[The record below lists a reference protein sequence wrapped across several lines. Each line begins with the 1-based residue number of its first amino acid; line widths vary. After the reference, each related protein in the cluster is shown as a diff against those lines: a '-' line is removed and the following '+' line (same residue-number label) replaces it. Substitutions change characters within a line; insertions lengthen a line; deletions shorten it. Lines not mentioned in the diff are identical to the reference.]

1 MTKEDMT
8 TLLRRNQFFNLK
20 EKAKEAAVM
29 DECKD
34 DDEDSE
40 IETKREDYL
49 KKLQADKGLAAPM
62 KEKLITLFEMGF
74 DNYDTNIEA
83 LIMNRGDLEK
93 AMIMILEKKD

>member
-20 EKAKEAAVM
+20 EKAKEVAVM
-29 DECKD
+29 DEYD

-49 KKLQADKGLAAPM
+49 KK
-62 KEKLITLFEMGF
+62 F
-74 DNYDTNIEA
+74 
-83 LIMNRGDLEK
+83 
-93 AMIMILEKKD
+93 

>member
-49 KKLQADKGLAAPM
+49 KK
-62 KEKLITLFEMGF
+62 F
-74 DNYDTNIEA
+74 
-83 LIMNRGDLEK
+83 
-93 AMIMILEKKD
+93 

>member
-20 EKAKEAAVM
+20 EKAKEVAVM
-29 DECKD
+29 DEYD

-49 KKLQADKGLAAPM
+49 KKFCVTIDIFNQ
-62 KEKLITLFEMGF
+62 
-74 DNYDTNIEA
+74 
-83 LIMNRGDLEK
+83 LE
-93 AMIMILEKKD
+93 